1 MSEVEGIDW
10 KWLNEEKL
18 YKVYR
23 DGKIYNNTKNKYI
36 NWLIHKTKQIYVACV
51 YIKCKSKTISVH
63 ILVYNAFN
71 GELSRSNIVGFKD
84 KNKLNPV
91 LDNLV
96 LLNRND
102 KDNKTRKI
110 HKTSNE
116 EGEKEYI
123 DWKWLNEEKYYKIYK
138 TGKVYS
144 IMGEKYL
151 IPLDKGELGLFITL
165 PIKKARKTYK
175 LSTLIW
181 KLFCGS
187 KIERTHGIYY
197 KDGNYKNI
205 HIDNLVKNPQNEPIK
220 IDYDMDEWAPAFGFE
235 DRYIVSKQGEVK
247 SLITG
252 EIMKHSKLNNKK
264 SYKCLNLI
272 DNNGKRKNV
281 RIHRLVYSSFH
292 KIDINAIKDKVV
304 DHINRNSLDNRL
316 ENLRLISYSD
326 NTKNS
331 NKTKPKIYN
340 ISPLADD
347 FRPIVNYK
355 DFDFTNYLIN
365 SYGQIKNINLNKG
378 GKIHADCIANTGYKM
393 VQLKDKKTN
402 KYISI
407 GNHILVA
414 LAFLPNPNNF
424 DTVHHKDSNRANNHI
439 SNLEWTT
446 RQQNTIYAIG
456 KAVNQY
462 TLDGVFIKRFKT
474 IKEAANS
481 MSKKTS
487 IDISEVCRGN
497 NKTAYGYKWQFAN

>member
-1 MSEVEGIDW
+1 MPEKEDVDW
-10 KWLNEEKL
+10 KWLNAEKI
-18 YKVYR
+18 YKIYEN
-23 DGKIYNNTKNKYI
+23 GKIYNNAKNKYI

-51 YIKCKSKTISVH
+51 YIEGKKKTISVH
-63 ILVYNAFN
+63 ILVYNAFY
-71 GELSRSNIVGFKD
+71 GALSRSNVVGFKD
-84 KNKLNPV
+84 KNTLNPF

-102 KDNKTRKI
+102 KNNKIRKI

-116 EGEKEYI
+116 EGEREDI
-123 DWKWLNEEKYYKIYK
+123 DWKWLNEEKYYKIYR

-144 IMGEKYL
+144 IMSEKYL
-151 IPLDKGELGLFITL
+151 IPVDKGELGLFITL
-165 PIKKARKTYK
+165 PIKKARSTYK

-181 KLFCGS
+181 KLFSGS
-187 KIERTHGIYY
+187 KIERTNGIYY

-205 HIDNLVKNPQNEPIK
+205 HIDNLVKKLQKEPIK
-220 IDYDMDEWAPAFGFE
+220 IDYDTNEWAPAFGFE
-235 DRYIVSKQGEVK
+235 DRYIVSKQGDVK

-252 EIMKHSKLNNKK
+252 EIMKHSKLRSNKAYK
-264 SYKCLNLI
+264 SLNLT
-272 DNNGKRKNV
+272 DNNSKRKSI

-292 KIDINAIKDKVV
+292 KIDLNSIKDKVV

-316 ENLRLISYSD
+316 ENLRLASHSD

-331 NKTKPKIYN
+331 NKPKPKTYN

-355 DFDFTNYLIN
+355 DFDLTNYLIN
-365 SYGQIKNINLNKG
+365 SYGQIKNTDLNKG
-378 GKIHADCIANTGYKM
+378 GKIHADNISNTGYKM
-393 VQLKDKKTN
+393 VKLKDKKTN

-407 GNHILVA
+407 CNHILVA

-424 DTVHHKDSNRANNHI
+424 DTVHHKDSNRVNNHI

-456 KAVNQY
+456 KPVNQY
-462 TLDGVFIKRFKT
+462 TLDGIFIKRFNT

-481 MSKKTS
+481 LNKNTS
-487 IDISEVCRGN
+487 ADISEVCRGN
-497 NKTAYGYKWQFAN
+497 NKSAYGYKWQFAE